1 MCPFRPISANTSVS
15 ISTLYPT
22 VSLSFHKKHPG
33 TSDKDGKTLIILWET
48 SDMTLPWPRERIFSW
63 EYPMPPLPD
72 NSQKGEQTIITLGL
86 ELEFLLLN
94 LRTEDDPHAIVR
106 DALEGYGRAPFDTL
120 GQIIPVRSP
129 SLPEVRCDIRLDRV
143 TWFPHGKYIQK
154 TTRAFGRTA
163 VQLSARYNRKH
174 FNVMNEYG
182 LDPLREVGV
191 FGSVQE
197 VVGVNG
203 EVRKR
208 ASMEVSTP
216 IMREGSW
223 RRVVPNMLDSL
234 WALGQSRLEIAFN
247 KNTGLHVHVG
257 RRGGWSVCQLKKILK
272 AVVIFE
278 EAMDAQHPASR
289 VRRELDRGAVNILS
303 NIGLMKIGHLS
314 KLERVRYVDSRINSR
329 TARTRAEG
337 VMCLCILT
345 NGHNKCTKYN
355 FLPVRESGTVE
366 FRQGI
371 ASLDRN
377 QVGYWIVVVLDF
389 VNAAITTTR
398 KEFERWAVDT
408 DDGHAHIIE
417 SFLAHG
423 REYRLRST
431 SWSGDFEDELLEG
444 ADPKPSQVESLGVQ
458 PEENTSLLEENSV
471 SSRKGKG
478 VSVTV
483 QKLRNNYE
491 ESGRGRNRRG
501 KGESSKTGA
510 QYHENIKLHE
520 YPGLGLSQDRYGL
533 EDRSQ

>member
-1 MCPFRPISANTSVS
+1 MS
-15 ISTLYPT
+15 
-22 VSLSFHKKHPG
+22 
-33 TSDKDGKTLIILWET
+33 
-48 SDMTLPWPRERIFSW
+48 
-63 EYPMPPLPD
+63 PLPD

-94 LRTEDDPHAIVR
+94 LRIEDDPHAIVR
-106 DALEGYGRAPFDTL
+106 DALEGYGRVPFDTL
-120 GQIIPVRSP
+120 GQVIPDRSP

-143 TWFPHGKYIQK
+143 TWFPHGKYIEK
-154 TTRAFGRTA
+154 TTRAFGRTV
-163 VQLSARYNRKH
+163 VQLFTRYNRKH

-182 LDPLREVGV
+182 LDPLREAGV

-197 VVGVNG
+197 VLANG

-223 RRVVPNMLDSL
+223 RRVVPSMLDSL
-234 WALGQSRLEIAFN
+234 WALGQSRLEIGFN

-289 VRRELDRGAVNILS
+289 VRREIDQWPVNVLS
-303 NIGLMKIGHLS
+303 NVDLMKVGHLS
-314 KLERVRYVDSRINSR
+314 KLERVRYVDSRINSN

-337 VMCLCILT
+337 VMRLCILT

-398 KEFERWAVDT
+398 KEFERWAEDT

-431 SWSGDFEDELLEG
+431 SWSGDFEDELPEEV
-444 ADPKPSQVESLGVQ
+444 DPEQSQVEYPRVQ
-458 PEENTSLLEENSV
+458 PEENTSLLEENLV

-478 VSVTV
+478 VLVPV

-491 ESGRGRNRRG
+491 ESGRGRNKRG

-510 QYHENIKLHE
+510 QYHENIRA
-520 YPGLGLSQDRYGL
+520 P
-533 EDRSQ
+533 